1 MEWMEP
7 MEPVLLDSV
16 ITENDWIHQVKWDGV
31 RGLCYVEKD
40 GTRLFTRSGR
50 ERIAWYPEIAG
61 IKDILGCSEAVLD
74 GELIALNEEGKPS
87 FSHVMSRERVQR
99 KERLKHYQR
108 KYPVQYM
115 IFDILFRDGMDLR
128 PVPLVERKRILEQT
142 INGTGL
148 IQVVSD
154 YRDGEALFSAMKDK
168 GMEGIVSKH
177 INSPYLGGKKH
188 REWFKTKV
196 KKRLLCVVCGVKL
209 KSREIKSLILGI
221 YENER
226 LIPVGHVSSGL
237 STKDKTILSEA
248 IPQLQQKESPFGGR
262 SGAKDMLWFQPVLTV
277 QVLYLER
284 EPHGGLRH
292 PVLEGFSTRKPKEA
306 NGEEEN
312 V

>member
-1 MEWMEP
+1 M
-7 MEPVLLDSV
+7 
-16 ITENDWIHQVKWDGV
+16 
-31 RGLCYVEKD
+31 
-40 GTRLFTRSGR
+40 
-50 ERIAWYPEIAG
+50 
-61 IKDILGCSEAVLD
+61 GCSEAVLD

-128 PVPLVERKRILEQT
+128 QIPLVERKRILEQT

-248 IPQLQQKESPFGGR
+248 IPQLQQKESPWRAEQGKGYALVSASFNRAGTLFG
-262 SGAKDMLWFQPVLTV
+262 A
-277 QVLYLER
+277 
-284 EPHGGLRH
+284 EPHGDCGILFWKASHKKTKGSEWR
-292 PVLEGFSTRKPKEA
+292 R
-306 NGEEEN
+306 EN
-312 V
+312 VNFTNKTSQELFYK

>member
-1 MEWMEP
+1 
-7 MEPVLLDSV
+7 
-16 ITENDWIHQVKWDGV
+16 
-31 RGLCYVEKD
+31 
-40 GTRLFTRSGR
+40 
-50 ERIAWYPEIAG
+50 
-61 IKDILGCSEAVLD
+61 
-74 GELIALNEEGKPS
+74 
-87 FSHVMSRERVQR
+87 
-99 KERLKHYQR
+99 
-108 KYPVQYM
+108 M

-284 EPHGGLRH
+284 NPMGIAASCFGRLQHKKTKGSEWRRGERVNFTNKTSQELFLQSKGRMRL
-292 PVLEGFSTRKPKEA
+292 GF
-306 NGEEEN
+306 
-312 V
+312 